1 MKPCNKRKGKTESWN
16 KENKGF
22 HKRVSVEKVLDLGF
36 YGGIKVIRS
45 GLYDGDRV
53 QNYFIFISILKLIK
67 TILKLEDKLKKEI
80 GNDMAADV
88 ALHERSNIKWYALVF
103 GII

>member
-1 MKPCNKRKGKTESWN
+1 MWGDRILKPCNKRKGKTESWN

-67 TILKLEDKLKKEI
+67 TILKL
-80 GNDMAADV
+80 
-88 ALHERSNIKWYALVF
+88 
-103 GII
+103 